1 MAYTYDDKIEFAASL
16 YCPARIYA
24 ERTGCSWEL
33 IIAQAALETGWGSKC
48 LPGSNNIY
56 NIKAD
61 PSWHGPKRTY
71 NVPEIINGKK
81 VWVDAQFRVYSS
93 YAEALEDRMRFLEQN
108 PRYRDLMKPG
118 IKGDYEKEAHQL
130 VKSHY
135 ATDPTY
141 DEQLIAII
149 RGPSFRRAIA
159 RAKTRG
165 CGPLLPAIDVLLLDG
180 AKVAIAQARLE
191 VELDGKK
198 AEAVTDNNGR
208 LVIRHKLPCGDL
220 RIKVFDRLKEKWISL
235 EPLAATTTGNGQSVT
250 LIAPDFTVQTS
261 TREHE
266 KQKPLQLRPAPA
278 RAKEAAAGNAPSSST
293 SGSLP
298 RYKMHKVEKGQS
310 LAKIAALHG
319 VRYQAIAKAN
329 GITSPFII
337 RPDQIL
343 KVPDLPAVPATGKHH
358 PPATS
363 NASGPSSH
371 PVTESGLPVTALGKI
386 LADSRNELHTLYL
399 RNAQAHPQ
407 TDLMQVSRAP
417 WMVAAQKEFEKG
429 VHRRP
434 GEHNNDPRILEY
446 FKATPKVG
454 KHAASIDETPYCAA
468 FVNWCLGQAGFRG
481 NGNAWAAAFKNWG
494 RPTRNNKPALGAVA
508 VIRFPGG
515 QHHVTFVAGLGARG
529 RLIATLGGNQGSN
542 HGVTHGHC
550 SADSVIAYRYPAD
563 YPDYDDDYVLHDVAG
578 ENAPM
583 TAASTH

>member
-1 MAYTYDDKIEFAASL
+1 MTYTYDDKIEFAASL
-16 YCPARIYA
+16 YCPARLYA

-81 VWVDAQFRVYSS
+81 VWVDAEFRLYSS
-93 YAEALEDRMRFLEQN
+93 YAECLEDRMRFLEKN

-141 DEQLIAII
+141 DEQLITII
-149 RGPSFRRAIA
+149 RGPSFRRAVA
-159 RAKTRG
+159 RAQTRG
-165 CGPLLPAIDVLLLDG
+165 CGPLLPAIDILVLDG

-198 AEAVTDNNGR
+198 AEATTDSNGR
-208 LVIRHKLPCGDL
+208 LIVRHKLPCGDL
-220 RIKVFDRLKEKWISL
+220 RIKVFDRIKEKWIVL
-235 EPLAATTTGNGQSVT
+235 DPLATSTTENGQSVT
-250 LIAPDFTVQTS
+250 LIAPDFTAQTS

-266 KQKPLQLRPAPA
+266 KQGTQPRPAPPRTA
-278 RAKEAAAGNAPSSST
+278 ETTAGKAPTSST
-293 SGSLP
+293 STP
-298 RYKMHKVEKGQS
+298 PPHYKTHKVEKGQS

-343 KVPDLPAVPATGKHH
+343 KIPDLPAVTATDEHRS
-358 PPATS
+358 PATS
-363 NASGPSSH
+363 KASSPS
-371 PVTESGLPVTALGKI
+371 PLPVSGGGLSVAALGKM
-386 LADSRNELHTLYL
+386 LAEGRNELHTLYL

-407 TDLMQVSRAP
+407 TDVMQVSRAP
-417 WMVAAQKEFEKG
+417 WMVPAQKEFEKG

-434 GEHNNDPRILEY
+434 GEHENDPRILEY

-454 KHAASIDETPYCAA
+454 KRAASLDETPYCAA
-468 FVNWCLGQAGFRG
+468 FVNWCLGQAGFKG
-481 NGNAWAAAFKNWG
+481 NGDAWAAAFQHWG
-494 RPTRNNKPALGAVA
+494 RSTRDNKPALGAVA
-508 VIRFPGG
+508 VIRFSGG

-529 RLIATLGGNQGSN
+529 RLITTLGGNQGNN

-550 SADSVIAYRYPAD
+550 STDKVIAYRYPAD
-563 YPDYDDDYVLHDVAG
+563 YPDYDDDYILHDVAG
-578 ENAPM
+578 EDFPM

>member
-71 NVPEIINGKK
+71 NVPEIIDGKK
-81 VWVDAQFRVYSS
+81 VWVDAEFRVYAS
-93 YAEALEDRMRFLEQN
+93 YSECLEDRMRFLEKN

-141 DEQLIAII
+141 DEQLITII
-149 RGPSFRRAIA
+149 RGPSFRRAVA

-165 CGPLLPAIDVLLLDG
+165 CGPLLPAIDVLVLDG
-180 AKVAIAQARLE
+180 AKVAIAHARLE
-191 VELDGKK
+191 LELDGKK
-198 AEAVTDNNGR
+198 AEAATDANGR

-220 RIKVFDRLKEKWISL
+220 RIKVFDRLKEKWIPL
-235 EPLAATTTGNGQSVT
+235 QPLATSTTTEYGQSVT
-250 LIAPDFTVQTS
+250 LIAPDFTARTS

-266 KQKPLQLRPAPA
+266 KQGTPQPRPAST
-278 RAKEAAAGNAPSSST
+278 RAKETTVDKVPSSSANT
-293 SGSLP
+293 P
-298 RYKMHKVEKGQS
+298 QPHYTTHTVEKGQS
-310 LAKIAALHG
+310 LAQSAALHG

-343 KVPDLPAVPATGKHH
+343 KIPYLPAVSAADKHR
-358 PPATS
+358 
-363 NASGPSSH
+363 GPSA
-371 PVTESGLPVTALGKI
+371 LPVAAVGKM
-386 LADSRNELHTLYL
+386 LADGRNELHTLYL

-434 GEHNNDPRILEY
+434 GEDKNDPRILEY

-468 FVNWCLGQAGFRG
+468 FVNWCLGQAGFKG
-481 NGNAWAAAFKNWG
+481 NGNAWAAAFQKWG
-494 RPTRNNKPALGAVA
+494 RPTRDNKPALGAVA
-508 VIRFPGG
+508 VIRFSGG

-529 RLIATLGGNQGSN
+529 RLIATLGGTTSP
-542 HGVTHGHC
+542 
-550 SADSVIAYRYPAD
+550 DS
-563 YPDYDDDYVLHDVAG
+563 L
-578 ENAPM
+578 
-583 TAASTH
+583 SS

>member
-61 PSWHGPKRTY
+61 PNWHGPKRTY
-71 NVPEIINGKK
+71 NVPEIMNGRK
-81 VWVDAQFRVYSS
+81 VWVDAEFRVYSS
-93 YAEALEDRMRFLEQN
+93 YAEALEDRMRFLEKN

-149 RGPSFRRAIA
+149 RGPSFRRAVA

-165 CGPLLPAIDVLLLDG
+165 CGPLLPAIDILVLDG
-180 AKVAIAQARLE
+180 AKVAIAEARLE

-198 AEAVTDNNGR
+198 AEAATDANGR

-235 EPLAATTTGNGQSVT
+235 QPLATSRTTENGQSVT
-250 LIAPDFTVQTS
+250 LIAPDFTARTS

-266 KQKPLQLRPAPA
+266 KQGTPQPRPTPTRATETAAGKAPAPSA
-278 RAKEAAAGNAPSSST
+278 ST
-293 SGSLP
+293 P
-298 RYKMHKVEKGQS
+298 QPHYKTHKVEKGQS

-343 KVPDLPAVPATGKHH
+343 KIPALPAVSAADKHR
-358 PPATS
+358 
-363 NASGPSSH
+363 GPQ
-371 PVTESGLPVTALGKI
+371 SGLPVAAVGKM
-386 LADSRNELHTLYL
+386 LTQGRNELHTLYL
-399 RNAQAHPQ
+399 RNAQARPQ

-417 WMVAAQKEFEKG
+417 WMVAAQQEFEKG

-434 GEHNNDPRILEY
+434 GEGKNDPRILEY

-494 RPTRNNKPALGAVA
+494 RPTRDNKPALGAVA
-508 VIRFPGG
+508 VIRFSGG

-529 RLIATLGGNQGSN
+529 RLIATLGGNQGNN

-550 SADSVIAYRYPAD
+550 TTDKVIAYRYPAD

-578 ENAPM
+578 ENVPM